1 MGLLNRTR
9 VYLAGNLE
17 NSSDTTNWREY
28 VEEEL
33 SKIGIICFNPMHK
46 NFVTDTA
53 EDDEFRNAMIK
64 RREAG
69 DWDTVHDFMK
79 GCIQKDLRLIDI
91 SDYVIFK
98 FEFDKPT
105 YGTLHEF
112 WVAQAQ
118 KKPCFVIAEHKNKVP
133 LWLVGLLPEKYIY
146 SSIDEVIDMLN
157 RIDRGYVKADSKRWR
172 LLKENLR

>member
-17 NSSDTTNWREY
+17 NSSDTTNWREHI
-28 VEEEL
+28 EEEL
-33 SKIGIICFNPMHK
+33 SKIGIICFNPMKK

-53 EDDEFRNAMIK
+53 EDDGFRNSLIK
-64 RREAG
+64 RRDAG
-69 DWDTVHDFMK
+69 DWKTVHDFMK

-112 WVAQAQ
+112 FMAHIQ
-118 KKPCFVIAEHKNKVP
+118 KKPVFVIAEHKNKVP

-146 SSIDEVIDMLN
+146 ESVDSTIDMIKN
-157 RIDRGYVKADSKRWR
+157 IDSGKVKGDSSRWR
-172 LLKENLR
+172 LLTENLR

>member
-17 NSSDTTNWREY
+17 NSSDTTNWRQLVAEQ
-28 VEEEL
+28 L
-33 SKIGIICFNPMHK
+33 SQIGVVSFNPMEQ
-46 NFVTDTA
+46 NFITDTA
-53 EDDEFRNAMIK
+53 ENDEFRKNLIT
-64 RREAG
+64 RREVG
-69 DWDTVHDFMK
+69 DWDYVHNFMK

-91 SDYVIFK
+91 SDFVIFK

-112 WVAQAQ
+112 FIAELQR
-118 KKPCFVIAEHKNKVP
+118 KPVFIITEHKNKVP

-146 SSIDEVIDMLN
+146 ESVNDVLDMIRKIDSGE
-157 RIDRGYVKADSKRWR
+157 VKADSNRWR
-172 LLKENLR
+172 LLKPELR

>member
-28 VEEEL
+28 VEKEL
-33 SKIGIICFNPMHK
+33 SKIGIICFNPMKK
-46 NFVTDTA
+46 NFVMDTV
-53 EDDEFRNAMIK
+53 EDDEFRNTMIK
-64 RREAG
+64 RRELG

-105 YGTLHEF
+105 YGTIHELILSNF
-112 WVAQAQ
+112 ER
-118 KKPCFVIAEHKNKVP
+118 KPVFLICENKNKVP

-146 SSIDEVIDMLN
+146 SSVDEVIDMLN
-157 RIDRGYVKADSKRWR
+157 RIDSGHVKADSKRWR
-172 LLKENLR
+172 LLKETLR